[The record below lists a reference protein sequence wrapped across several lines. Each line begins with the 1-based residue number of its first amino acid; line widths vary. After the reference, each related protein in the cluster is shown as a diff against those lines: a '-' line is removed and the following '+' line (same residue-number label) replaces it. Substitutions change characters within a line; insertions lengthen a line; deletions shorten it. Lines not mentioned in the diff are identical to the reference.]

1 MRRIVLFF
9 AVGLG
14 GIALVEKLRGV
25 ETGDIDGDGYVT
37 LADVASFLEGFTAA
51 PGSLDGLEVDPCH
64 GWNDVRN
71 IPSFSWAASFSEKAR
86 SRRLTRVVAGTRR
99 WMGWT
104 ARKDVRNSE
113 E

>member
-37 LADVASFLEGFTAA
+37 LADVASFLEGVAA
-51 PGSLDGLEVDPCH
+51 AAAGARGEGLRKAQAQRKAFHFPAGWGAREGQKKGLDHNLEV
-64 GWNDVRN
+64 
-71 IPSFSWAASFSEKAR
+71 IL
-86 SRRLTRVVAGTRR
+86 RRLGSRPLPPL
-99 WMGWT
+99 
-104 ARKDVRNSE
+104 N
-113 E
+113 